1 MDRKTLEVKKLMKQ
15 VDEIAGESDEDIMGQ
30 LGKDSNLLTEF
41 QSPSEILDS
50 LHKQVQK
57 GKEIVGN

>member
-41 QSPSEILDS
+41 QSPFEILDS